1 MEIRERAIKEIN
13 NLNTNKLM
21 TLYEIILSM
30 KNSEKDANKGR
41 ISSAYLKVRESL
53 KNLNGSLSDDI
64 ILMREDR
71 I

>member
-13 NLNTNKLM
+13 NLTTNKLM

-53 KNLNGSLSDDI
+53 KNLNGPLSDDI

>member
-1 MEIRERAIKEIN
+1 MKIRERAIKEIN

-53 KNLNGSLSDDI
+53 KNLNGALSDDI
-64 ILMREDR
+64 LLMREDR

>member
-1 MEIRERAIKEIN
+1 MKIRERAIKEIN

-53 KNLNGSLSDDI
+53 KNLNGPLSDDI
-64 ILMREDR
+64 LLMREDR